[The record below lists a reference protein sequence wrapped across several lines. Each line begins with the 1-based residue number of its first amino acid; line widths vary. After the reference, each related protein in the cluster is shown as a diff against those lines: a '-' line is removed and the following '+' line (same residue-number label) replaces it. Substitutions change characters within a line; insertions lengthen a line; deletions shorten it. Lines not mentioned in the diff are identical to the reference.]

1 MAKNNVHN
9 GSVAGGII
17 VAFLVLV
24 VLFFIFCFRV
34 VGVGQVGIVTRF
46 GNVNRE
52 VGSGV
57 AIKMPFPIEKLTK
70 MDVKQQKEQ
79 QDTSA
84 ATKDLQSV
92 TTTIAVNYHLTPKTA
107 RDVFQNV
114 GTKYNDV
121 VIDPIIQESV
131 KSVTAQYNAEELIS
145 KRGEVEIALNDKLMG
160 KLTNRGISVDN
171 VSIVNF
177 KFSAAFDL
185 AIEQKQV
192 AQQNAQKAAYDL
204 QTAQQKAAAQDVQA
218 KTLTPEYLQLQAIEK
233 WNGVLPTTTAGSNT
247 IFNLPLSK

>member
-1 MAKNNVHN
+1 MKTNNGSASGVVL
-9 GSVAGGII
+9 GSVAI
-17 VAFLVLV
+17 VI
-24 VLFFIFCFRV
+24 VLFFILCFRV
-34 VGVGQVGIVTRF
+34 VGVGQVGIVTQF
-46 GNVNRE
+46 GNINRE
-52 VGSGV
+52 VGSGI
-57 AIKMPFPIEKLTK
+57 ALKLPWPMESLTK

-107 RDVFQNV
+107 RDVYQNV
-114 GTKYNDV
+114 GTKYSDV
-121 VIDPIIQESV
+121 VIDPIIQEAV
-131 KSVTAQYNAEELIS
+131 KSITAQYNAEELIS
-145 KRGEVEIALNDKLMG
+145 KRSNVELALNDKLTS

-177 KFSAAFDL
+177 KFSAAFDA

-204 QTAQQKAAAQDVQA
+204 QTAQQQAQSQDVKA

-233 WNGVLPTTTAGSNT
+233 WNGVLPSTYSANGNGT
-247 IFNLPLSK
+247 IFSIPVNK

>member
-1 MAKNNVHN
+1 MKKDN
-9 GSVAGGII
+9 GSVAGY
-17 VAFLVLV
+17 VLAGSV
-24 VLFFIFCFRV
+24 ITIVLFFIFCFRV
-34 VGVGQVGIVTRF
+34 VGVGQVGIVTKF
-46 GNVNRE
+46 GNIDRE

-57 AIKMPFPIEKLTK
+57 VIKAPFPIESLTK

-107 RDVFQNV
+107 RDVYQNV
-114 GTKYNDV
+114 GTKYNEV

-145 KRGEVEIALNDKLMG
+145 QRAKVELALNDKLVG

-177 KFSAAFDL
+177 KFSAAFDV

-233 WNGVLPTTTAGSNT
+233 WNGILPSTYSASGSGT
-247 IFNLPLSK
+247 LFNIPVSK